1 MFPSIIAAPAG
12 LCNCPGRGAARGAAA
27 HWRDRRGQ
35 DRAWGRRPVQT
46 LRTASCSRQN
56 RAWGRRISGAQQ
68 SPGTGGGPVPGR
80 CYLIGVIASYP
91 FVSSDS
97 FLHPVLSVAGWIG
110 THCEFSVSVSELIL
124 FWCWQILSFRHIP
137 ETVLSKSFVS
147 LFDPGGLR
155 VRPGPRALGGPAA
168 CADPCRNFRPALT
181 IHSRFGAVL
190 IWCTFSGGHHITFR
204 VRFDVVWQCLLA
216 LPFCCPVRDL

>member
-12 LCNCPGRGAARGAAA
+12 LCNCPGRGPARGAAA
-27 HWRDRRGQ
+27 HRRDRRGQ
-35 DRAWGRRPVQT
+35 DRVGAADGSNPLHRFMQQAKPRVG
-46 LRTASCSRQN
+46 A
-56 RAWGRRISGAQQ
+56 ADVSGHTK

-124 FWCWQILSFRHIP
+124 FWCWKILSFRHIP

-147 LFDPGGLR
+147 LFDPGGFR

-190 IWCTFSGGHHITFR
+190 IWCTFPAVII
-204 VRFDVVWQCLLA
+204 
-216 LPFCCPVRDL
+216 

>member
-12 LCNCPGRGAARGAAA
+12 LCNCPGRGPARGAA
-27 HWRDRRGQ
+27 HRRDRRGQ
-35 DRAWGRRPVQT
+35 DRVGGRRFKSLAPLHAAGKTVRGGGGCRG
-46 LRTASCSRQN
+46 RTK
-56 RAWGRRISGAQQ
+56 

-147 LFDPGGLR
+147 LFDPGGFR

-190 IWCTFSGGHHITFR
+190 IWCTFPAVII
-204 VRFDVVWQCLLA
+204 
-216 LPFCCPVRDL
+216 

>member
-1 MFPSIIAAPAG
+1 M
-12 LCNCPGRGAARGAAA
+12 
-27 HWRDRRGQ
+27 
-35 DRAWGRRPVQT
+35 
-46 LRTASCSRQN
+46 
-56 RAWGRRISGAQQ
+56 
-68 SPGTGGGPVPGR
+68 PGR

-147 LFDPGGLR
+147 LFDPGGFR

-190 IWCTFSGGHHITFR
+190 IWCTFPAVII
-204 VRFDVVWQCLLA
+204 
-216 LPFCCPVRDL
+216 

>member
-12 LCNCPGRGAARGAAA
+12 LCNCPGRGPARGAAA
-27 HWRDRRGQ
+27 HRRDRRGQ
-35 DRAWGRRPVQT
+35 DRVGAAADGSNPLHRFMQQAKPRGGGGCQW
-46 LRTASCSRQN
+46 
-56 RAWGRRISGAQQ
+56 AQQ

-147 LFDPGGLR
+147 LFDPGGFR

-190 IWCTFSGGHHITFR
+190 IWCTFPAVII
-204 VRFDVVWQCLLA
+204 
-216 LPFCCPVRDL
+216 

>member
-1 MFPSIIAAPAG
+1 M
-12 LCNCPGRGAARGAAA
+12 
-27 HWRDRRGQ
+27 
-35 DRAWGRRPVQT
+35 
-46 LRTASCSRQN
+46 
-56 RAWGRRISGAQQ
+56 SGAQQ

-147 LFDPGGLR
+147 LFDPGGFR

-204 VRFDVVWQCLLA
+204 VRFDVVWQCLRIGW
-216 LPFCCPVRDL
+216 LPGAGSLIRWGRKC